1 MMDIVEFAK
10 KYFPEDRHL
19 LEHTLPW
26 IDLWNNNKFA
36 LVLAS
41 REHTK
46 STTVRMYLLHALC
59 EDPRL
64 RVLIAAHKEE
74 LADEFFRDIQMQL
87 EREDIQNDYGFTKG
101 KPWNIGQ
108 AFLKTA
114 KLSTHSTA
122 TLSTVAKLAGV
133 TGKRFDIIVMDDILT
148 VENQG
153 TEKRRHKLK
162 RWINTELYPA
172 LDSIEGSKWIVIG
185 TRKNPE
191 DWYSEIMDMPHWK
204 VIVEQLYRIDDEGT
218 KTYLWPDRF
227 NEDVEAEKRAQMD
240 PDEFAMEFMNR
251 PVAEKGIRLNTDWLK
266 FWGGT
271 SGVEL
276 PPEKYRDV
284 YMGIDPS
291 GGKKSDRSTFSA
303 IAVIA
308 FDTRPEYQ
316 DIYVL
321 DMVRSRLSLA
331 EQEDII
337 EAKYNEW
344 DPFRVNIEGVL
355 YNQEFAERMVRRFPR
370 MHLVSY
376 MHTGMRGTSDTAKIG
391 RIENIVGWLFKRGKI
406 YLKDPVIDPM
416 TKTFIE
422 HEYVQFPEG
431 KMDLLDALNMAV
443 DQVDLRRVITSN
455 PVKLYR

>member
-1 MMDIVEFAK
+1 MDIVAFAE

-19 LEHTLPW
+19 LPHTLPW
-26 IDLWNNNKFA
+26 VEHFNKHKFA

-46 STTVRMYLLHALC
+46 STTVRMFLLHALC
-59 EDPRL
+59 YNPSL

-87 EREDIQNDYGFTKG
+87 ERDDIQEDFGFKKG

-114 KLSTHSTA
+114 KLSTQSTA
-122 TLSTVAKLAGV
+122 TLSTVAKMAGI

-148 VENQG
+148 EENQS
-153 TEKRRHKLK
+153 TEKRRYKLK
-162 RWINTELYPA
+162 RWINKELYPA

-185 TRKNPE
+185 TRKNVE
-191 DWYSEIMDMPHWK
+191 DWYSEIMVIPHWNT
-204 VIVEQLYRIDDEGT
+204 IVDQLYKIDEEGN
-218 KTYLWPDRF
+218 KTYLWPERF
-227 NEDVEAEKRAQMD
+227 NQEVEDEKRAQMEA
-240 PDEFAMEFMNR
+240 DEFAMEFMNEPIASSGLR
-251 PVAEKGIRLNTDWLK
+251 FKREWIK
-266 FWGGT
+266 FYSGT
-271 SGVEL
+271 SGVSL
-276 PPEKYRDV
+276 PHDKHLEI

-291 GGKKSDRSTFSA
+291 GGKKSDRASYSA

-308 FDTRPEYQ
+308 FDKRPEYQ

-337 EAKYNEW
+337 EAKYKEW
-344 DPFRVNIEGVL
+344 DPYRVNIEGVL
-355 YNQEFAERMVRRFPR
+355 YNQTFAERMVRTFPR
-370 MHLVSY
+370 MYLVSY
-376 MHTGMRGTSDTAKIG
+376 AHKGMRGTSDISKIG
-391 RIENIVGWLFKRGKI
+391 RIENIVGWLFKKGKI
-406 YLKDPVIDPM
+406 YLKDPIIDPM

-422 HEYVQFPEG
+422 HEYIQFPEG

-443 DQVDLRRVITSN
+443 DQVDLRRAITAN
-455 PVKLYR
+455 PIKLF

>member
-1 MMDIVEFAK
+1 MDIVEFAE
-10 KYFPEDRHL
+10 KYFPKDRHI
-19 LEHTLPW
+19 LEHTKPW
-26 IDLWNNNKFA
+26 IELYDNNKFSI
-36 LVLAS
+36 VLAA

-46 STTVRMYLLHALC
+46 STTIRMWLLHALC
-59 EDPRL
+59 ENPSL

-87 EREDIQNDYGFTKG
+87 ERDDIQSDFGFKKG

-108 AFLKTA
+108 AFLTTA

-153 TEKRRHKLK
+153 TENRRRKLR

-172 LDSIEGSKWIVIG
+172 LDSVEGSKWIVIG
-185 TRKNPE
+185 TRKNVE
-191 DWYSEIMDMPHWK
+191 DWYSEIMAMSHWNT
-204 VIVEQLYRIDDEGT
+204 IVDQLYKIDDEGN
-218 KTYLWPDRF
+218 KIYLWPDRF
-227 NEDVEAEKRAQMD
+227 NEDVEVEKRAQMES
-240 PDEFAMEFMNR
+240 DEFAMEFMNQ
-251 PVAEKGIRLNTDWLK
+251 PVASEGLRFKRKWIK
-266 FWGGT
+266 FYGGT
-271 SGVEL
+271 SGVSL
-276 PPEKYRDV
+276 PHEKHMDI

-291 GGKKSDRSTFSA
+291 GGKKGDRTSYSA
-303 IAVIA
+303 IVVIA
-308 FDTRPEYQ
+308 FDKRPEYQ

-344 DPFRVNIEGVL
+344 QPHRVNIEGVL
-355 YNQEFAERMVRRFPR
+355 YNQTFAERMVRTFPR
-370 MHLVSY
+370 MHRVSY
-376 MHTGMRGTSDTAKIG
+376 MHTGMRGTTDTSKIG
-391 RIENIVGWLFKRGKI
+391 RIENIVGWLFKKGKI

-422 HEYVQFPEG
+422 HEYAQFPEG

-455 PVKLYR
+455 PVKLF